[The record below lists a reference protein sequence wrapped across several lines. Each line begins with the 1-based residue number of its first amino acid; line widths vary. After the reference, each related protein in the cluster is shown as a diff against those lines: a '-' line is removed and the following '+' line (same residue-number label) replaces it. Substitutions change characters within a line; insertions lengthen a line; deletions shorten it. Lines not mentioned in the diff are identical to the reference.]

1 LCIASDLH
9 VQDEP
14 EVAATCALL
23 LLAGMTYALPADV
36 QARLQAQSALSNPMP
51 RQYPQQHKHQGN
63 SSRMAALLLDIEAR
77 DPRTASQVV
86 LQLLA
91 FRPAAQPGVA
101 LQLPSNLSRVYFTL
115 QFYRC
120 GPVLTDPC
128 MLAAAPGA
136 ALQPGGMPALHAQ
149 QQDGWGTFVLLP
161 QQSQGGSTPAGA
173 GLVLKFSMDG
183 SRPSEVLPG
192 QNPVRAAA
200 QAHLAFCKYLV
211 SHKLS
216 VDVWDADS
224 LLQVG
229 LHYWGSY
236 CGCKLLWWHCRFEVL
251 HMHLCP
257 EFTGSSFAGE
267 ASQRRSN
274 STLCLED
281 QQHLVQ
287 PLTASI
293 SVFLHRCCCRLAAA
307 PPTCQGC

>member
-1 LCIASDLH
+1 MT
-9 VQDEP
+9 
-14 EVAATCALL
+14 EVAATRAFLL
-23 LLAGMTYALPADV
+23 CAGMTYALPSDV
-36 QARLQAQSALSNPMP
+36 QACLHAQSALNNPMP
-51 RQYPQQHKHQGN
+51 QQHTLQHKHQGD

-91 FRPAAQPGVA
+91 FRPAAQPGAA

-120 GPVLTDPC
+120 GPVVTEPC
-128 MLAAAPGA
+128 MLAATPGA
-136 ALQPGGMPALHAQ
+136 AQQTGSMLGLQAQ

-161 QQSQGGSTPAGA
+161 QQNQGGNTPAGA

-192 QNPVRAAA
+192 QEPVQAAA

-229 LHYWGSY
+229 LHCWVSY
-236 CGCKLLWWHCRFEVL
+236 CSCQLLCWHRISYSL
-251 HMHLCP
+251 HWHLLL
-257 EFTGSSFAGE
+257 T
-267 ASQRRSN
+267 
-274 STLCLED
+274 
-281 QQHLVQ
+281 HLA
-287 PLTASI
+287 PSI
-293 SVFLHRCCCRLAAA
+293 SAPNVTCSRCANNKQAADFA
-307 PPTCQGC
+307 